1 MNRLNQQPQQR
12 YVSPNIGTNIVS
24 TYTNPKTKVWFNQRG
39 GKIFKTIYDE
49 KTRTYTTDVVDYNQV
64 IKQ

>member
-1 MNRLNQQPQQR
+1 MNRLNQQQQQR

-24 TYTNPKTKVWFNQRG
+24 TYTKPMTKVWFNQRG
-39 GKIFKTIYDE
+39 GKIYKTIYDE
-49 KTRTYTTDVVDYNQV
+49 KTKSYTTNVVDYNQV